1 MLFKSADVD
10 GIKRG
15 EITLAF
21 RRWKRPTVKVGGT
34 LRIPDGVLAI
44 EAVDVIRPADIS
56 DRDAK
61 RAGRTSKDELLA
73 ELAKYPDGDLYR
85 IRFRLK
91 GGDERVELRENTD
104 LSKAEMSALLSK
116 LTRFDRE
123 TAWTRKV
130 LKAIDAAPGK
140 RAADL
145 AAKLGYETLWFKT
158 HVRKLKALG
167 LTESLEVGY
176 RLSPRGRKVLKQL
189 D

>member
-10 GIKRG
+10 GIRRG

-34 LRIPDGVLAI
+34 LRVPDRVLAI
-44 EAVDVIRPADIS
+44 AAVDA
-56 DRDAK
+56 
-61 RAGRTSKDELLA
+61 
-73 ELAKYPDGDLYR
+73 
-85 IRFRLK
+85 
-91 GGDERVELRENTD
+91 LRENTD
-104 LSKAEMSALLSK
+104 LSDAEMSALLSK

-123 TAWTRKV
+123 TAWTRRV
-130 LKAIDAAPGK
+130 LKAIDKAPGK

-145 AAKLGYETLWFKT
+145 AAKLGYETLWFKA

-176 RLSPRGRKVLKQL
+176 RLSPRGRRVL
-189 D
+189 DTTE